1 MVGWISIVLFVGF
14 LVLLVKVLIDSVL
27 DIGATLTTVSVIALI
42 LFGLGMVYLGSD
54 TLLVLSLILF
64 AGLFIK
70 QRIL

>member
-27 DIGATLTTVSVIALI
+27 DIGATLTGVSVIALI

-54 TLLVLSLILF
+54 TLLVLSMILF

>member
-42 LFGLGMVYLGSD
+42 LFGIGMVYLGSD

>member
-1 MVGWISIVLFVGF
+1 MVGWFSIVLFVGF